1 MKFDLGVVFDGNDD
15 VFLENLV
22 KENEENKVWKDL
34 VDFFYFIDDELESM
48 DVDFFRKKSSNNL
61 RKKSIISYVYIVL

>member
-1 MKFDLGVVFDGNDD
+1 MGVVFDGNDD

-22 KENEENKVWKDL
+22 KGNEENKVWKDL
-34 VDFFYFIDDELESM
+34 VDLFYFIDDELESM

>member
-34 VDFFYFIDDELESM
+34 VDLFYFIDDELESM

>member
-34 VDFFYFIDDELESM
+34 VDLFYFIDDELESM
-48 DVDFFRKKSSNNL
+48 DVDFLRKKSSNNL

>member
-48 DVDFFRKKSSNNL
+48 DVDFLRKKSSNNL

>member
-1 MKFDLGVVFDGNDD
+1 MGVVFDGNDD

-22 KENEENKVWKDL
+22 KGNEENKVWKDL
-34 VDFFYFIDDELESM
+34 VDLFYFIDDELESM
-48 DVDFFRKKSSNNL
+48 DVDFLRKKSSNNL

>member
-1 MKFDLGVVFDGNDD
+1 MGVVFDGNDD

-22 KENEENKVWKDL
+22 KGNEENKVWKDL
-34 VDFFYFIDDELESM
+34 VDLFYFIDDELESM
-48 DVDFFRKKSSNNL
+48 DVDFFRKKNSNNL

>member
-48 DVDFFRKKSSNNL
+48 DVDFFRKKNSNNL

>member
-34 VDFFYFIDDELESM
+34 VDFFYLIDDELESM

>member
-34 VDFFYFIDDELESM
+34 VDLFYFIDDELESM
-48 DVDFFRKKSSNNL
+48 DVDFFRKKNSNNL